1 MSEDIVKKIK
11 GGILKENQDD
21 KDNNKQVPL
30 QIDLKQL
37 LSLMLLSNSLLPQD
51 LSINMTVHCWKLS
64 QQP

>member
-1 MSEDIVKKIK
+1 MSEDIVNKIK

-51 LSINMTVHCWKLS
+51 LLINMTVHCWKLS